1 MDDHGGQW
9 KKRFRP
15 KLLQTQCRTGIN
27 KVGVAGVPGVAM
39 HDCLLDNSVPDVPS
53 MPDFVPDVPGVPDSV
68 PLFARVVPGVP
79 DSVPDV
85 PGVPV
90 QRSHADG

>member
-1 MDDHGGQW
+1 MAGNGT
-9 KKRFRP
+9 KRFRP
-15 KLLQTQCRTGIN
+15 KLFQTQCRTGIN
-27 KVGVAGVPGVAM
+27 KVCVAGVPGVAM

-68 PLFARVVPGVP
+68 P
-79 DSVPDV
+79 DV

-90 QRSHADG
+90 QRSHAGG

>member
-1 MDDHGGQW
+1 
-9 KKRFRP
+9 
-15 KLLQTQCRTGIN
+15 
-27 KVGVAGVPGVAM
+27 
-39 HDCLLDNSVPDVPS
+39 
-53 MPDFVPDVPGVPDSV
+53 MPAFVPDVPGVPDSV